1 MLLGQCLFL
10 CKLLLL
16 ADSVQLWWFSAAFP
30 EAHRTPQTPAPPYQ
44 SQQEG
49 SEGIHT
55 CSSAACLPHLS
66 DGRCPPLRFIIWAHC
81 CPENWTGL
89 CLRCPCWSFC
99 EHWPLPPL
107 TPREL
112 SSCSWSFSL
121 QMAPWDLL
129 QWICTMALVLMKPV
143 CLWPAPLWSPDPG
156 VLHPSYIIVLTI
168 HVHLSQTPV
177 GHLLLV
183 LRLEAENEGVS
194 RAMFPQRF

>member
-66 DGRCPPLRFIIWAHC
+66 DRRCPPLGFIIWAHC
-81 CPENWTGL
+81 SQDNWTGL

-121 QMAPWDLL
+121 PDGPLGPS
-129 QWICTMALVLMKPV
+129 PV
-143 CLWPAPLWSPDPG
+143 NLHYDPG
-156 VLHPSYIIVLTI
+156 LDEACMSLTSSSLEPWPWRASSQLHHCTNHSCP
-168 HVHLSQTPV
+168 
-177 GHLLLV
+177 LV
-183 LRLEAENEGVS
+183 SDTCGSSTFSSEARS
-194 RAMFPQRF
+194 WKRRCQ